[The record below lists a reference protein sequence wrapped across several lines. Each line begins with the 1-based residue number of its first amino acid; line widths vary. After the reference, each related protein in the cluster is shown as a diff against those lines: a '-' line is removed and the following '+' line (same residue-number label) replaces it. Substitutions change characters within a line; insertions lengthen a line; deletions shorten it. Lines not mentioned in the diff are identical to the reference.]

1 MKKSKEEVSNKREA
15 LARLEL
21 AREKMKIEAASLSL
35 KVKIQSILNKN
46 RK

>member
-1 MKKSKEEVSNKREA
+1 MKKSKEEVSNKKEA

-21 AREKMKIEAASLSL
+21 AREKMKVEAVGLSL
-35 KVKIQSILNKN
+35 KVEVQSILNKN